1 MYQIKLF
8 NHNLRA
14 SGGFAGKTF
23 GFDLTEANDAVFGG
37 MDGEVAAEVGAGAGL
52 FGFADLA
59 DEACTSRDFL
69 AAEALHAEALTRGV
83 VDVFA

>member
-8 NHNLRA
+8 NNNLRT
-14 SGGFAGKTF
+14 SGGFAGEAL

-59 DEACTSRDFL
+59 DEDCTSRDFL
-69 AAEALHAEALTRGV
+69 ATKTLHAEALAG
-83 VDVFA
+83 